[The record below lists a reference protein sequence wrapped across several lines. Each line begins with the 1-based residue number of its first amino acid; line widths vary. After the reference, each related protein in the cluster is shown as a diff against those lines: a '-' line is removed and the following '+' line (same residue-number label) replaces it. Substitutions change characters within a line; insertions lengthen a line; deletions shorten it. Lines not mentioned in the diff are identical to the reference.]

1 MGRSAMI
8 LGKAWEN
15 HGAFDC
21 TSCCSAWPRVSVS
34 LAEQTNAEGG
44 RVVMVMGTSA
54 SRPSRPRDRGTEVC
68 RIKEGFMPDGKRGT
82 RFT

>member
-1 MGRSAMI
+1 MG
-8 LGKAWEN
+8 
-15 HGAFDC
+15 
-21 TSCCSAWPRVSVS
+21 P
-34 LAEQTNAEGG
+34 LAVPVAVLPGPEFLCPWLNRQRGYVEGG